1 MADQTSA
8 QAALNRLEQAFDRLE
23 AAVGTLR
30 QDARGTEIEARHR
43 KLQDEVQIA
52 LTGLDRLL
60 ASAEAN

>member
-1 MADQTSA
+1 MADETSA

-23 AAVGTLR
+23 AAVGRL
-30 QDARGTEIEARHR
+30 QLDGRGAEIEARHR

-60 ASAEAN
+60 ASAETH